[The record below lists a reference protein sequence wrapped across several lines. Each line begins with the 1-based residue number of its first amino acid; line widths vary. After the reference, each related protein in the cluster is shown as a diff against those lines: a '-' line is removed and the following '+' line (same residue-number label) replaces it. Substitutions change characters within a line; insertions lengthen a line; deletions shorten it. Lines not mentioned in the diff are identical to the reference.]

1 MIGPPSRLFRAA
13 PTAFLVAAALL
24 TAARASDEP
33 DSALARAA
41 ALVADLRERYDRAFS
56 ALRSEHF
63 IVVFDADELLARKL
77 ASRLETTYADAIRF
91 CARTELPFVRH
102 AEPLEVVFLD
112 QADSYHAYAQ
122 TIDFQSTGTLGF
134 FHAASNRSVF
144 FNAEHDARIA
154 RLREQISQARA
165 AGERMEAGRLEA
177 LLDQYERQINQMV
190 VQHEG
195 AHQILYNLGVHSA
208 RGDNPMWLVEGLAM
222 LFETVPSGAGSSF
235 EQVNQFR
242 LFDLREA
249 IRAGHGADRL
259 AYADYRRA
267 VDDGRLVDLRMLIT
281 REELWQA
288 PGQQANNHYAMAWAL
303 AHFLLQTEP
312 RALGAYL
319 KTIVERT
326 ADEPP
331 AGELA
336 AFEAAFGELDEKFE
350 RRCIEFV
357 LRLPVPRTVGKVW

>member
-1 MIGPPSRLFRAA
+1 M
-13 PTAFLVAAALL
+13 VH
-24 TAARASDEP
+24 
-33 DSALARAA
+33 AA
-41 ALVADLRERYDRAFS
+41 ALVAELGERYDHSFS

-77 ASRLETTYADAIRF
+77 VSRLESTHADAIRF
-91 CARTELPFVRH
+91 CARTELPFNRPD
-102 AEPLEVVFLD
+102 EPLEVVFFD
-112 QADSYHAYAQ
+112 RAEAYHVYAQ
-122 TIDFQSTGTLGF
+122 SVEFQSEGTLGF

-154 RLREQISQARA
+154 RLREQIAEARA
-165 AGERMEAGRLEA
+165 AGERIEAGKLEA

-208 RGDNPMWLVEGLAM
+208 RGDNPMWVVEGLAM
-222 LFETVPSGAGSSF
+222 LFEAVSSGRGSSF

-249 IRAGHGADRL
+249 IRGGHGAERL
-259 AYADYRRA
+259 TYGDYRRA
-267 VDDGRLVDLRMLIT
+267 VDDGRLVDLRALVM
-281 REELWQA
+281 RDDLWEA
-288 PGQQANNHYAMAWAL
+288 PGQLANNHYAMAWAL
-303 AHFLLQTEP
+303 AHYVQQTEP

-319 KTIVERT
+319 RTILERT
-326 ADEPP
+326 GDEP
-331 AGELA
+331 AAEELA
-336 AFEAAFGELDEKFE
+336 AFEAAFGALDEQFE
-350 RRCIEFV
+350 RRCIEFI